1 MLIPPVTERLDI
13 APALGVA
20 GTAFTFTLHGA
31 APGETVAFKIATPT
45 ATTTGPSHVAGSDG
59 VVKAH
64 YQTAPGDAPG
74 IVTVTAQGTAGTYV
88 QGSFLVAPPSAS
100 RAP

>member
-1 MLIPPVTERLDI
+1 M
-13 APALGVA
+13 
-20 GTAFTFTLHGA
+20 TFT
-31 APGETVAFKIATPT
+31 IATPT

-64 YQTAPGDAPG
+64 YQSAPGDAPG
-74 IVTVTAQGTAGTYV
+74 IVTVTAQGTAGTHV
-88 QGSFLVAPPSAS
+88 QSAFLVAPPSTS